1 MAMNVFNEFLGLNWI
16 NDPMARSLSLLAMVF
31 GSVFLLSLVGLRG
44 FVART
49 AIKRRAHSVAY
60 MSSME
65 QASLQQ
71 RDRLRASELLSKVGK
86 LLAPTDAESYSL
98 ARMEMVKAGFF
109 SQSAV
114 LGYHA
119 SRLLLGFGLPL
130 VAFTLLSV
138 LPLGLSTNEIT
149 ICVVVLSA
157 LGFILPSFYIQRR
170 QGKMKIQYRS
180 GFPDFMDLLVVC
192 VESGLSLQPAIA
204 RISREISGTTP
215 QLAANLH
222 LVGLELRAGS
232 SLGDALDAL
241 TKRLD
246 LEEAY
251 SLASLLKQSEEL
263 GTSLS
268 SALRVYSEEM
278 RDKRLM
284 RAEAMA
290 HALPVK
296 ITLPVGFCIFPVIL
310 VIVFL
315 PLMVRIKQMILN

>member
-1 MAMNVFNEFLGLNWI
+1 MTMNGINELVSLSWI
-16 NDPMARSLSLLAMVF
+16 HDPTVRAFSLLAMVF
-31 GSVFLLSLVGLRG
+31 SSVFLLSVVSLRG
-44 FVART
+44 IVART
-49 AIKRRAHSVAY
+49 SIKRRAHSVTHLG
-60 MSSME
+60 SLE

-86 LLAPTDAESYSL
+86 LLAPTDAVSYSL
-98 ARMEMVKAGFF
+98 ARKDMVKAGFF
-109 SQSAV
+109 SQNAV
-114 LGYHA
+114 LAYHA

-130 VAFTLLSV
+130 VVFALLGV

-149 ICVVVLSA
+149 MCVVVLAA
-157 LGFILPSFYIQRR
+157 LGFIIPSLYIQRR
-170 QGKMKIQYRS
+170 QANMKVQYRS

-204 RISREISGTTP
+204 RISREIAGVTP

-222 LVGLELRAGS
+222 IFGLELRAGS
-232 SLGDALDAL
+232 SVGDALDAL
-241 TKRLD
+241 TQRLD

-251 SLASLLKQSEEL
+251 SLASLLKQSEVL

-315 PLMVRIKQMILN
+315 PLMVRIKQMILD